1 MFMRGAREDLMADEN
16 VLSQQ
21 DQEQELSELVQIR
34 FDKLKRL
41 QEEGQDPFQ
50 ITKFERTAYSADIKD
65 SFDALE
71 NETVSLA
78 GRVMA
83 RRGMGKA
90 IFADLLDAK
99 GRIQLYIRR
108 DDVGEDVFAGFKKG
122 DIGDI
127 IGVTGFVFKTK
138 MGEISVHC
146 KQLQLLAKSLRP
158 LPEKFHGLTSTELKY
173 RQRYVDLIMNPETRR
188 IFEIRSRFIRHVRAF
203 LDARGYM
210 EVETPVLNTISGG
223 ATARPFITHHNT
235 LDLDMYL
242 RIATELHLKRLIV
255 GGIERVYEIGRIF
268 RNEGMDTKHNP
279 EFTTVELYEAYA
291 DYNDMMDLFEALL
304 SSAAMD
310 LLGTYQASW
319 QGEEIDLTPGW
330 PRLTMA
336 EAVRQ
341 HTGVDFTSFNTT
353 EDAVKAADSLGVKMP
368 DGKEPSWGELL
379 YECFDQRVEDKLI
392 QPTFITDHP
401 VEVSPLAKRRADD
414 PRLTERF
421 ELFICRNEMGNA
433 FSELNDPVDQKQRF
447 QRQVELRCAGDD
459 EACMMD
465 EDYIN
470 ALEYGM
476 PPTGGLGIGIDRCV
490 MMLTN
495 NASIRDVLLF
505 PTMKPID

>member
-1 MFMRGAREDLMADEN
+1 MADEI
-16 VLSQQ
+16 VLNAQK
-21 DQEQELSELVQIR
+21 DLEQEPSVSELLQIR
-34 FDKLKRL
+34 LDKLKKL
-41 QEEGQDPFQ
+41 QEEGRDPFDV
-50 ITKFERTAYSADIKD
+50 TKFERTAYSADIKENFE
-65 SFDALE
+65 SIE

-99 GRIQLYIRR
+99 GRIQMYIRR
-108 DDVGEDVFAGFKKG
+108 DDVGADVFADFKKG

-127 IGVTGFVFKTK
+127 VGVSGFVFKTK

-146 KQLQLLAKSLRP
+146 KQVKLLAKSLRP

-188 IFEIRSRFIRHVRAF
+188 AFEIRSRFIRHVRAF
-203 LDARGYM
+203 LDTRGYM
-210 EVETPVLNTISGG
+210 EVETPVLSTISGG

-235 LDLDMYL
+235 LNLDMYL

-304 SSAAMD
+304 ASAAMD
-310 LLGTYQASW
+310 ILGTYQLSW
-319 QGEEIDLTPGW
+319 QGEQLDLTPGW
-330 PRLTMA
+330 PRLKMA
-336 EAVRQ
+336 EAVKQ
-341 HTGVDFTSFNTT
+341 YTGVDFMAFDTVD
-353 EDAVKAADSLGVKMP
+353 EAVKAAGSLGVKMP
-368 DGKEPSWGELL
+368 DNKAPSWGDLL
-379 YECFDQRVEDKLI
+379 YECFDQRVEDKLV
-392 QPTFITDHP
+392 QPTFITDFP

-414 PRLTERF
+414 KRLTERF
-421 ELFICRNEMGNA
+421 ELYICRNEMGNA
-433 FSELNDPVDQKQRF
+433 FSELNDPIDQKQRF
-447 QRQVELRCAGDD
+447 LRQVELRKAGDD
-459 EACMMD
+459 EAGMMD
-465 EDYIN
+465 DDYIN

-490 MMLTN
+490 MMLTD

-505 PTMKPID
+505 PTMKPIED